1 MVGGAGH
8 LDHCTGAH
16 PHSAGRHLWTIRT
29 GKRRL
34 RKDKPVTGI
43 TCRSGVFLRGFAGD
57 TIGVL
62 PDDLASHTDMG
73 AL

>member
-1 MVGGAGH
+1 
-8 LDHCTGAH
+8 
-16 PHSAGRHLWTIRT
+16 
-29 GKRRL
+29 
-34 RKDKPVTGI
+34 VTGI